1 MSDEGRAVVRRTRG
15 EWQAIMSRFER
26 SGQGRREF
34 CEAEGLVLGTFSWWR
49 REFGRSGA
57 GGSALFVE
65 LSDGRPAAP
74 AWDAELELGG
84 GVVLRVRRPPSC

>member
-1 MSDEGRAVVRRTRG
+1 MSEEGRAVVRRTRG

-49 REFGRSGA
+49 TELGRSGP

-65 LSDGRPAAP
+65 LSDGHPAGP
-74 AWDAELELGG
+74 AWDAELDLGG
-84 GVVLRVRRPPSC
+84 GMVLRVRRPSC

>member
-1 MSDEGRAVVRRTRG
+1 MNDKKRSVVRRTRG
-15 EWQAIMSRFER
+15 EWRAIMSRFER

-49 REFGRSGA
+49 RELGRSGP

-65 LSDGRPAAP
+65 LADGQAA
-74 AWDAELELGG
+74 AASWDAELDLGG
-84 GVVLRVRRPPSC
+84 GMVLRVRRQPSC